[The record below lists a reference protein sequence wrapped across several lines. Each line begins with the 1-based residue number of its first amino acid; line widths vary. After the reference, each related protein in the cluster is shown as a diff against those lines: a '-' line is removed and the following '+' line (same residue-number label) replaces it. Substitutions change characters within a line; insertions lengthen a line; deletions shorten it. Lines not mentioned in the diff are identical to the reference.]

1 MLMALPLMAGEF
13 VAPDG
18 SFRFTVPA
26 GWQARYTPAMTFVEP
41 VGGGEGRIVVG
52 SGIAMARSMEEL
64 TRQAA
69 ALAGQALP
77 GARLTAAAKITGQK
91 AEQSYGVGVLSAWNG
106 MELQGEVYFAVLSMG
121 RQERAAEWERLG
133 RAILQSA
140 KFQAPPRNTQA
151 EQGVIGRWE
160 LSSYKSTR
168 TGVRDSSSYSSN
180 WTVVF
185 LPGNRFRSTQQNHF
199 DTTSET
205 YGGGNVGASNVT
217 AGTYRIFGAT
227 LVADIDGV
235 GRQLFSYEP
244 YSNGGLKLNGQLFLR
259 Q

>member
-1 MLMALPLMAGEF
+1 MTTLTVMGGEF

-18 SFRFTVPA
+18 SYRFAVPA
-26 GWQARYTPAMTFVEP
+26 GWVARYTPMMTVVEP
-41 VGGGEGRIVVG
+41 AGGGEGRILVG
-52 SGIAMARSMEEL
+52 SGIAMARSVEEL

-77 GARLTAAAKITGQK
+77 GARLTAGPKIAGAR
-91 AEQSYGVGVLSAWNG
+91 AEQSYGVGVLAAWNG
-106 MELQGEVYFAVLSMG
+106 MELQGEVYLGVLAMG
-121 RQERAAEWERLG
+121 RQERAAEMERVG
-133 RAILQSA
+133 RGILESA
-140 KFQAPPRNTQA
+140 RFQAPPRNVGA
-151 EQGVIGRWE
+151 EQAVVGRWE

-185 LPGNRFRSTQQNHF
+185 LPGNRFRSTQQNYF
-199 DTTSET
+199 DSTSEV
-205 YGGGNVGASNVT
+205 YGGGSVGAGNVAT
-217 AGTYRIFGAT
+217 GTYRIFGGT

-235 GRQLFSYEP
+235 GRQVYAIEP
-244 YSNGGLKLNGQLFLR
+244 YTNGGLKLNGQLFLR

>member
-1 MLMALPLMAGEF
+1 MLTVIPMMAGEF

-18 SFRFTVPA
+18 AYRFAVPA
-26 GWQARYTPAMTFVEP
+26 GWQARYTPMMTVVEP
-41 VGGGEGRIVVG
+41 LGGGEGRILVG

-77 GARLTAAAKITGQK
+77 GARLTAAPKITGQR

-106 MELQGEVYFAVLSMG
+106 MELQGEVYLGVLAMG
-121 RQERAAEWERLG
+121 RQERAGEWERLG

-140 KFQAPPRNTQA
+140 RFQAPARNVQA
-151 EQGVIGRWE
+151 EQGVLGRWE

-185 LPGNRFRSTQQNHF
+185 LPGNRFRSTQQNFF
-199 DTTSET
+199 DTTSEV

-217 AGTYRIFGAT
+217 TGTYRIFGAT

-235 GRQLFSYEP
+235 GRQLFSFEP
-244 YSNGGLKLNGQLFLR
+244 YGNGGLKLNGQLFLR